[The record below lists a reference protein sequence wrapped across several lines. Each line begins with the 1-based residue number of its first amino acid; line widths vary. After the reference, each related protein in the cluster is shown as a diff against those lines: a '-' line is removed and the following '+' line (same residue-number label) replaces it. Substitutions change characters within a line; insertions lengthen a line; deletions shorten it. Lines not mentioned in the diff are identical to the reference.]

1 MITDFNKN
9 PKKRSKMRVKK
20 FRVHVFLKGGGLIK
34 PVIETNCRSQAQRIV
49 EAQYPGASIGV
60 IEELS

>member
-1 MITDFNKN
+1 
-9 PKKRSKMRVKK
+9 MRVKK